1 MQLVCHGLEMSL
13 QAARGRCWV
22 FESVRGVT
30 RAAMACRLN
39 WPGGRFPA
47 GLGAPRLLSTQV
59 TTVCV
64 NTLEVPLARHLHT
77 LYMMKRTTKYR
88 RTPIALHALG
98 FACAVAAI
106 GTIAVAQDNP
116 VESLA
121 TIRGAAETYVKSL
134 IPPNVLESTVT
145 VGQLDSRLRLAH
157 CPAND
162 LSASLPAGMSLQ
174 ARTTVGVTCSGTTHW
189 TIYVPVAVES
199 RLKVLVL
206 THAAN
211 RDDRLTAADVTV
223 ETRKAAGPGN
233 AYLTQPAELA
243 GRAVR
248 HPLAAGTT
256 RRWQRDPGFGR
267 AWDR

>member
-1 MQLVCHGLEMSL
+1 
-13 QAARGRCWV
+13 
-22 FESVRGVT
+22 
-30 RAAMACRLN
+30 
-39 WPGGRFPA
+39 
-47 GLGAPRLLSTQV
+47 
-59 TTVCV
+59 
-64 NTLEVPLARHLHT
+64 
-77 LYMMKRTTKYR
+77 MKRTTKYR
-88 RTPIALHALG
+88 RTPPRLRALWL
-98 FACAVAAI
+98 ACAGAAI
-106 GTIAVAQDNP
+106 STIAVAQESP

-121 TIRGAAETYVKSL
+121 AIRGAAETYVKSL

-157 CPAND
+157 CPAKD
-162 LSASLPAGMSLQ
+162 LSASLPAGVSLQ
-174 ARTTVGVTCSGTTHW
+174 TRATVGVMCSGTAHW

-256 RRWQRDPGFGR
+256 LSVDMFTADLVVRRGQTVTLVSSGSAVEVRASGR
-267 AWDR
+267 AMADGTAGARIEVQNLSSLHMVEGIVESADLVRVSP